1 MTKIYKKYFCSLKM
15 SQQNFIF
22 RAKTKDAFVI
32 KVIGELLNNII
43 KYAPFRI
50 TDKGI
55 FLTQVDPRREQLV
68 DLSLLKENFIIYR
81 YQKPISFSVNS
92 GHFYKMLKH
101 IKKKDNITL
110 FITEEEPYKLGICVE
125 QSDEN
130 NRITTYIRITYN
142 QPEDIVTP
150 EGYENPIIMTSKEFQ
165 KMKNLHNIS
174 RTISLTSH
182 GGYIKFFCDGSELY
196 QREIV
201 IGDQDDQE
209 NHLVE
214 KPYVQ
219 NFTTSYITGLT
230 KCAGCA
236 GQSGNVQVF
245 VPISDENL
253 PLKIKMKAG
262 NLGDL
267 VVFIKSREM
276 LELEQDENQQE
287 EPQEEHV
294 SGDSGATDEQDD

>member
-1 MTKIYKKYFCSLKM
+1 M
-15 SQQNFIF
+15 SQPQNFIF

-50 TDKGI
+50 TEKGI

-68 DLSLLKENFIIYR
+68 DLSLYKENFIIYR
-81 YQKPISFSVNS
+81 YQKPISFNVNS
-92 GHFYKMLKH
+92 IHFYKMLKH

-110 FITEEEPYKLGICVE
+110 FITEEEPYRLGICVE
-125 QSDEN
+125 QADEN

-182 GGYIKFFCDGSELY
+182 GGYIKFYCDGGELY

-201 IGDQDDQE
+201 IGDQDDPE
-209 NHLVE
+209 SRIVE
-214 KPYVQ
+214 KPYMQ
-219 NFTTSYITGLT
+219 NFATSYITGLT

-267 VVFIKSREM
+267 VIFIKSKEM
-276 LELEQDENQQE
+276 LEFERDDAQEEQQE
-287 EPQEEHV
+287 EIIGNAP
-294 SGDSGATDEQDD
+294 DTGADEQED